1 MTRKPLIIAI
11 IVLAALAVGW
21 WLSTQQNNQLP
32 AITFTDIDGESHKL
46 SNYQG
51 KPVLMIFWATD
62 CPGCIQE
69 IPDLIALNEQYGDQL
84 AMVGVAMSY
93 DNPQHIRRMREEKGL
108 PYLITWDGSNAIS
121 QAFGQVRVTP
131 THFLA
136 NPEGEIIMRKIG
148 VMDKQTIRDKLATM
162 GVNPA

>member
-1 MTRKPLIIAI
+1 MTRKRLILAVLL
-11 IVLAALAVGW
+11 VLAVAAGI
-21 WLSTQQNNQLP
+21 WLSSQAHSQLP
-32 AITFTDIDGESHKL
+32 AVQFTDIDGDSHQL
-46 SNYQG
+46 ADYQD

-69 IPDLIALNEQYGDQL
+69 IPDLIALHEEYGDKL

-93 DNPQHIRRMREEKGL
+93 DNPAHIKKMREQKGL
-108 PYLITWDGSNAIS
+108 PYLITWDESNEIS
-121 QAFGQVRVTP
+121 QAFGNVRVTP

-148 VMDKQTIRDKLATM
+148 VMDKQTIRDKLARM
-162 GVNPA
+162 GVSPT

>member
-1 MTRKPLIIAI
+1 MTRKQLLITIVV
-11 IVLAALAVGW
+11 VLAIAAGW

-32 AITFTDIDGESHKL
+32 AVAFTDIDGENHRL
-46 SNYQG
+46 ADYRG

-69 IPDLIALNEQYGDQL
+69 IPDLIALHEDYGDKL

-93 DNPQHIRRMREEKGL
+93 DNPEHIRKMREQKGL
-108 PYLITWDGSNAIS
+108 PYLITWDENNEIS
-121 QAFGQVRVTP
+121 QAFGNVRVTP
-131 THFLA
+131 THFMA

-148 VMDKQTIRDKLATM
+148 VMDKQTVRDKLATM